1 MKNKKF
7 KLVISSGK
15 GGVGKSMLASSLA
28 ILFAQMHKLVAL
40 DCDVDAP
47 NLAIWLSEVQRWDK
61 IKNISVSEKPV
72 IDYKKCNSCG
82 LCAKYCQF
90 GAIKMIKKKP
100 IVNPFTCEGC
110 GACEIFC
117 PQKAIELKPV
127 KSGKIKIKKTKYGFP
142 LISGQLFPGE
152 VGSGKIVSEVK
163 READQYE
170 YEIIIIDSS
179 PGTGCP
185 VIASLQDANFVV
197 LVTEPTPSAF
207 TDLKRVLEVVN
218 YFQLPYRVVI
228 NKWDLDK
235 GLSQKIKKWAE
246 KRFLGQ
252 ISYDQQIF
260 QAISKLR
267 PIMETKLKA
276 KKEIKNIFNNLVR
289 ENLV

>member
-1 MKNKKF
+1 
-7 KLVISSGK
+7 
-15 GGVGKSMLASSLA
+15 
-28 ILFAQMHKLVAL
+28 
-40 DCDVDAP
+40 
-47 NLAIWLSEVQRWDK
+47 
-61 IKNISVSEKPV
+61 
-72 IDYKKCNSCG
+72 
-82 LCAKYCQF
+82 
-90 GAIKMIKKKP
+90 
-100 IVNPFTCEGC
+100 
-110 GACEIFC
+110 
-117 PQKAIELKPV
+117 
-127 KSGKIKIKKTKYGFP
+127 
-142 LISGQLFPGE
+142 
-152 VGSGKIVSEVK
+152 
-163 READQYE
+163 
-170 YEIIIIDSS
+170 
-179 PGTGCP
+179 
-185 VIASLQDANFVV
+185 